1 MQDLGR
7 FNFQHIGLSTGG
19 AADEQA
25 YLWANRLLN
34 NPPNSP
40 ALEICFGGLQ
50 LQAQTQTS
58 IAITGA
64 NMHVTR
70 NDKRI
75 ENWQSHI
82 LSPGDIL
89 RFGHARSGIRGY
101 LAVHN
106 GFQLSASFGSVA
118 TVLREKMGGI
128 DGDGRPLKID
138 DVLPCTS
145 NSSRIQTR
153 VPPLFIPD
161 YQHPLIIN
169 VIADAHSDFF
179 TAAEHYKLYHSTYR
193 ISPQSNT
200 MGLRLEG
207 AAIKPKVPGII
218 SEGTAYGTIQI
229 PLDGQPII
237 LLKDRQTM
245 GGYPKLGTVFPID
258 AFLLSQQQAM
268 TEVRFTKMSLDE
280 AQQKMQ
286 RFYRFFGV

>member
-34 NPPNSP
+34 NPPFSP

-50 LQAQTQTS
+50 LQAQTKTS

-64 NMHVTR
+64 NMRVTL
-70 NDKRI
+70 NDQPI
-75 ENWQSHI
+75 ENWQSHG
-82 LSPGDIL
+82 LNPGDML

-101 LAVHN
+101 LAVQN

-138 DVLPCTS
+138 DLLPCTS
-145 NSSRIQTR
+145 NSSRRQTR

-169 VIADAHSDFF
+169 VIADAQSDFF
-179 TAAEHYKLYHSTYR
+179 TKAEHYKLYHTTYR

-229 PLDGQPII
+229 PPDGQPII
-237 LLKDRQTM
+237 LLKDRQTI
-245 GGYPKLGTVFPID
+245 GGYPKLGTIFPMD

-268 TEVRFTKMSLDE
+268 TEIRFTKMSLDE